1 MLVDNLE
8 LILFTI
14 LSSFMLG
21 GVTTML
27 LSKQTLYSA
36 FGFLVAMLAL
46 AGLFG
51 LLDNRFLAIAQVM
64 VSVGAIVVLSMLT
77 ILTIN
82 AKEEA
87 LPKEPFKYGW
97 ILLSMV
103 LVSPITFLLYKMLT
117 TLPSYFAQGEV
128 VTSKVI
134 GSVLFKAW
142 VLPFELISILLLTAM
157 LGAILIAKK
166 EPKGEHS

>member
-1 MLVDNLE
+1 MPVDNLE

-21 GVTTML
+21 GTTTML

-36 FGFLVAMLAL
+36 FGFLIAMLAL

-51 LLDNRFLAIAQVM
+51 LLDNRFLAVAQVM

-82 AKEEA
+82 AKAKA
-87 LPKEPFKYGW
+87 LPKEPFKYLW
-97 ILLSMV
+97 V
-103 LVSPITFLLYKMLT
+103 LFAMLIVSPFTFLLYKMLT
-117 TLPSYFAQGEV
+117 TLPDHFAKAET
-128 VTSKVI
+128 VTSKVM
-134 GSVLFKAW
+134 GSVLFQEW

-166 EPKGEHS
+166 PEKGKHS